1 MDFAEELG
9 RRLGQAHARASSL
22 LDQRQ
27 AVSKR
32 LVEIRDMA
40 NQLLAQLGHQAEAVA
55 GAVRREGRKAPTRTT
70 SRAKAAKSAA
80 DPSKAPGKKKRGPG
94 TKRSVSE
101 ESRRK
106 TADAAKARMADR
118 QKSQSPAGNR

>member
-1 MDFAEELG
+1 
-9 RRLGQAHARASSL
+9 L

-27 AVSKR
+27 AVSRR

-55 GAVRREGRKAPTRTT
+55 GAVRRGGRKAPTTRTT
-70 SRAKAAKSAA
+70 SRARAAKSAA

-94 TKRSVSE
+94 AKRTVSE